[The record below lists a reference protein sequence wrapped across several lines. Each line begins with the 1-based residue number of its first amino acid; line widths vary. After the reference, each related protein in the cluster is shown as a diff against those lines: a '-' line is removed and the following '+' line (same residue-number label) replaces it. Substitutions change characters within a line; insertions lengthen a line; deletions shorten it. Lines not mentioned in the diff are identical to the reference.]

1 MRDLIRININ
11 GKKVLIL
18 FILTNTVYV
27 FMLAVTIP
35 AVMQYTCGMDLL
47 DMMPGGYSA
56 EYVMT
61 LLNKLGDTGRNT
73 YLYKQIPADMI
84 YPLLFAIGY
93 SLLLGYIL
101 NKLGKFESR
110 FYYLCYI
117 PMLAGLFDY
126 LENIGL
132 IIMLR
137 SYPDISKGLI
147 QTTSI
152 FSVCKSGSTTIFFV
166 TLIVLLVILAVI
178 KIKRR
183 PQRSS

>member
-1 MRDLIRININ
+1 M
-11 GKKVLIL
+11 
-18 FILTNTVYV
+18 LT
-27 FMLAVTIP
+27 VTIP
-35 AVMQYTCGMDLL
+35 AVMQYSGGLDLL

-56 EYVMT
+56 DYVMT
-61 LLNKLGDTGRNT
+61 LFNKLGDVGRNT

-110 FYYLCYI
+110 LFYLCYI
-117 PMLAGLFDY
+117 PILSGMFDY
-126 LENIGL
+126 LENMG
-132 IIMLR
+132 IILMLR
-137 SYPDISKGLI
+137 SYPDISKSLI

-152 FSVCKSGSTTIFFV
+152 FSVCKSVTTTLFFV
-166 TLIVLLVILAVI
+166 TLIILLIMHVVI

-183 PQRSS
+183 PKRSSLLI